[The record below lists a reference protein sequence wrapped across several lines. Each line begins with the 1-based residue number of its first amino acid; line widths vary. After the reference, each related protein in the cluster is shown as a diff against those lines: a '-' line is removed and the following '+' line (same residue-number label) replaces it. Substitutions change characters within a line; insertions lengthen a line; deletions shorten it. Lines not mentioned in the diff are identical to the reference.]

1 MLKRIIISITLSILV
16 ILISLG
22 IISAISVNDS
32 IQRSLESR
40 LTLAKII
47 GKYIDY
53 MLESNLRRLQDI
65 SISGRIDFEDDDWD
79 PEKKAIKTAYEYSI
93 FTDRIFL
100 LDIYGNVVLT
110 YPHQESGNI
119 NLLSITDVSKTLSDK
134 RPYISD
140 VYTMEPTQKKAI
152 FALVPLKNKNGDFIG
167 AAGGE
172 INPTNYLFTQV
183 LKSVPADQSTVI
195 ELVDSHGII
204 ISSNK
209 QERILTCSDHNM
221 FLSNLIAERKSSVG
235 VCHRCH
241 TEEERHE
248 EKTQDILA
256 FAPLSIASWGI
267 TIREPQEIVFAPSTL
282 LKKGFFSLS
291 LIAIGTSLLL
301 VVGLSRS
308 IVKPLKALTEA
319 ARKIGAGNL
328 SEPIEAAG
336 KDEVGTLA
344 QNFDRMRVKL
354 AESHENIQ
362 RQNLELEQRVLKRTK
377 DLAESREKLSV
388 LLRRVITAEEEE
400 RKRIARE
407 LHDDTSQSLNA
418 ILMSLDAFQQSWE
431 KNRDAPQKL
440 KRLRELCV
448 LSLQG
453 LHTIIKDLRPP
464 ILDDLGFDSA
474 VRWILERHL
483 GGKGIHYSLDIEGS
497 CEQVEKPPERVLDCS
512 QMELLLF
519 RVIQEAMINIV
530 KHADAKNVLVF
541 LRFRSS
547 YVEIEIEDDGK
558 GFDVQNVS
566 RSVTSGNRPGGFGIL
581 GMQERVALMDGK
593 MTLCSQPG
601 RGTQLTVYV
610 PV

>member
-1 MLKRIIISITLSILV
+1 MQKRIIISITLSILI
-16 ILISLG
+16 ILLSLG
-22 IISAISVNDS
+22 IISTISVNDS

-65 SISGRIDFEDDDWD
+65 SISGRIDFEDEDWD
-79 PEKKAIKTAYEYSI
+79 PEKRAIKTAYEYSI

-110 YPHQESGNI
+110 YPHQEGGNI
-119 NLLSITDVSKTLSDK
+119 NLLSITYVSKTLSDK
-134 RPYISD
+134 RPYVSD
-140 VYTMEPTQKKAI
+140 VYTMEPTQKKVI

-183 LKSVPADQSTVI
+183 LKSVPADVSTVI

-221 FLSNLIAERKSSVG
+221 FLGNLIAEKKSSVG

-256 FAPLSIASWGI
+256 FAPLSLASWGI
-267 TIREPQEIVFAPSTL
+267 TIREPQEIVFAPSIL

-301 VVGLSRS
+301 AVGLSRS
-308 IVKPLKALTEA
+308 IVRPLKALTEA
-319 ARKIGAGNL
+319 ARRIGKGNL

-344 QNFDRMRVKL
+344 QDFDRMRVKL
-354 AESHENIQ
+354 AESHESIQ
-362 RQNLELEQRVLKRTK
+362 QQNLVLEKRVLERTK

-418 ILMSLDAFQQSWE
+418 ILMSLDAFQQSLE
-431 KNRDAPQKL
+431 KNKDAPQKL
-440 KRLRELCV
+440 KRLREQCV

-453 LHTIIKDLRPP
+453 IHTIIKDLRPP

-497 CEQVEKPPERVLDCS
+497 CEQVEKRPERALDCS

-519 RVIQEAMINIV
+519 RVIQEAVINIA
-530 KHADAKNVLVF
+530 KHAQAENVFVHLCF
-541 LRFRSS
+541 CESF
-547 YVEIEIEDDGK
+547 VEIEIEDDGK
-558 GFDVQNVS
+558 GFDVEKVS
-566 RSVTSGNRPGGFGIL
+566 RSLTAEKTSGGFGIL

-593 MTLCSQPG
+593 ITLCSQPEK
-601 RGTQLTVYV
+601 GTQLTVYV